1 MGRMGLVGR
10 PGCSDEVRIR
20 RPRPPA
26 PDDRTRSGTA
36 PPPRAWRVAVPRTA
50 GGRRSGWRRPAA
62 GGSPHRGTRPGM
74 TGVAPAGRR
83 GPGQE
88 VRGRLRNGVGRRE
101 TDRRAPGPACA
112 MRAQRDAVHPASRR
126 ASPARRNPPALDSCE
141 PASHNATPDDITNST
156 PSGLA
161 PGSSRAGTR
170 RVPGRVPD
178 PPGAETR
185 TSSSRPLMRADAIPP
200 VGGDSQ
206 RVGLGRRRSTS
217 HQESRLE
224 SP

>member
-1 MGRMGLVGR
+1 MSRPKSRRRARAGSRAGVDELVRVGLAGGQDGPRRDPRPRRRTGRAARVARSSAILEIVSPADVLAGQDTFSWSQPRRDGMGRG
-10 PGCSDEVRIR
+10 
-20 RPRPPA
+20 
-26 PDDRTRSGTA
+26 
-36 PPPRAWRVAVPRTA
+36 
-50 GGRRSGWRRPAA
+50 SGWR
-62 GGSPHRGTRPGM
+62 GSSGP
-74 TGVAPAGRR
+74 RR
-83 GPGQE
+83 C
-88 VRGRLRNGVGRRE
+88 VL
-101 TDRRAPGPACA
+101 
-112 MRAQRDAVHPASRR
+112 
-126 ASPARRNPPALDSCE
+126 SPARVDPGLRN
-141 PASHNATPDDITNST
+141 ASPGDITNLT
-156 PSGLA
+156 PPGLA
-161 PGSSRAGTR
+161 PGSSGAGTR

>member
-1 MGRMGLVGR
+1 MRVPGSGVDELVRVGLAGGQDGHR
-10 PGCSDEVRIR
+10 RDP
-20 RPRPPA
+20 RPRRRTGRAAWVARSSGDPR
-26 PDDRTRSGTA
+26 DRI
-36 PPPRAWRVAVPRTA
+36 P
-50 GGRRSGWRRPAA
+50 GRRSRRSGDDLASQDTFSRSRPRRDGMGRGSGWR
-62 GGSPHRGTRPGM
+62 GSSGP
-74 TGVAPAGRR
+74 RR
-83 GPGQE
+83 C
-88 VRGRLRNGVGRRE
+88 VL
-101 TDRRAPGPACA
+101 
-112 MRAQRDAVHPASRR
+112 
-126 ASPARRNPPALDSCE
+126 SPARVDPGLRN
-141 PASHNATPDDITNST
+141 ASPGDITNLT
-156 PSGLA
+156 PPGLA
-161 PGSSRAGTR
+161 PGSSGAGTR

>member
-20 RPRPPA
+20 GPRPPA

-62 GGSPHRGTRPGM
+62 GGSPRRGTRPGM
-74 TGVAPAGRR
+74 TGAAPAGRR

-112 MRAQRDAVHPASRR
+112 VRARRDEIRLHSIRAIPPGAMRAQVTSPNRLPQGRGAQGAMLARATAMGSRVRARSGPDRPLIGSNRPGSVLLPCSDDERGGPMTPPSPASRGGR
-126 ASPARRNPPALDSCE
+126 F
-141 PASHNATPDDITNST
+141 
-156 PSGLA
+156 
-161 PGSSRAGTR
+161 
-170 RVPGRVPD
+170 PGR
-178 PPGAETR
+178 G
-185 TSSSRPLMRADAIPP
+185 
-200 VGGDSQ
+200 
-206 RVGLGRRRSTS
+206 
-217 HQESRLE
+217 
-224 SP
+224 

>member
-1 MGRMGLVGR
+1 MSSFALVLLAARTDPAATLVRAAAPGAPPGSRDRRATREIVSPADVLAGQDTFSWSQPRRDGMGRG
-10 PGCSDEVRIR
+10 
-20 RPRPPA
+20 
-26 PDDRTRSGTA
+26 
-36 PPPRAWRVAVPRTA
+36 
-50 GGRRSGWRRPAA
+50 SGWR
-62 GGSPHRGTRPGM
+62 GSSGP
-74 TGVAPAGRR
+74 RR
-83 GPGQE
+83 C
-88 VRGRLRNGVGRRE
+88 VL
-101 TDRRAPGPACA
+101 
-112 MRAQRDAVHPASRR
+112 
-126 ASPARRNPPALDSCE
+126 SPARVDPGLRN
-141 PASHNATPDDITNST
+141 ASPGDITNLT
-156 PSGLA
+156 PPGLA
-161 PGSSRAGTR
+161 PGSSGAGTR